1 MECPKCA
8 GGAYLAEEELVQVL
22 NTEPVKVIS
31 KATFVCRSCSER
43 FTRLVCEP
51 LDAKRRP
58 PEAPYAYGGAFVYS
72 NQKQQAQAAQPDPAE
87 GLRFF

>member
-22 NTEPVKVIS
+22 NTDPMRVIS
-31 KATFVCRSCSER
+31 KATYVCRSCSER

-51 LDAKRRP
+51 LDSKRKP
-58 PEAPYAYGGAFVYS
+58 PEAPYAAGGAYVYS
-72 NQKQQAQAAQPDPAE
+72 RPQPQAAQPDPAE
-87 GLRFF
+87 GLKFF